1 LGKVLLMSSCRRIF
15 EITTSSKSFAVGNAF
30 LRRNIEGTA
39 TMLTRNLKHLLASV
53 STLFLVGST
62 LGCSSRATDCHWNET
77 CESSAGAGGAA
88 EGGKTSG
95 TAGINSNTGGTSG
108 GRSGRGGSSSA
119 TEGGGTTA
127 STTSVPPCSR
137 DLDDENACPITSK
150 YAVFVAPPLLGDD
163 TNGSGTE
170 SEPFAT
176 LTKAL
181 SVAVVEKDG
190 VKRSVYVCGSAGS
203 FSLTTTLT
211 IVDGVS
217 IYGGLN
223 CADKADWTYN
233 RNSPLV
239 SDFVSNA
246 PLASKLE
253 NISIAVK
260 LKNLRITAAEATEPS
275 GSSIAMLVVN
285 SPEVTLQNVELI
297 AQEGAAGKN
306 GTSPE
311 NPGVKGEKGKTGIDA
326 CSEVNAETTLVP
338 GADFIQTICGSTI
351 SSTGARGGSGAVGT
365 DANGGNGENG
375 TPAPVENPTA
385 LGFGGKGEL
394 GSTACTPGNN
404 GSDGLSG
411 TPAASV
417 EGPGTLTAN
426 GYLPTNGNAG
436 QNGKPGQ
443 GGGGGGG
450 AKSPLSCSSEF
461 LTIPAG
467 ASGGGGGSGGCGGNG
482 GNPGQGGGASLAL
495 ALVNSPVIVIRC
507 SFTSANG
514 GSGGSGGLGQ
524 GGGVGGSPGDPGA
537 GKGSGKPAC
546 SGGKGGNGGSGSAG
560 GGGAGGDSAAIG
572 YVGAIPDVD
581 NETQLIVKPT
591 SRASGGLDGNGPAG
605 AAPGGQGYLGKTLH
619 LKEPTQ

>member
-1 LGKVLLMSSCRRIF
+1 LLNSSCRRIF
-15 EITTSSKSFAVGNAF
+15 EIATSSKSFAVGNAGI
-30 LRRNIEGTA
+30 RRNNEGTA
-39 TMLTRNLKHLLASV
+39 TMLSRNLEHLFTSISAAFFIS
-53 STLFLVGST
+53 SSF
-62 LGCSSRATDCHWNET
+62 GCSSRATDCHWNET
-77 CESSAGAGGAA
+77 CESSAGAGG
-88 EGGKTSG
+88 
-95 TAGINSNTGGTSG
+95 TA
-108 GRSGRGGSSSA
+108 
-119 TEGGGTTA
+119 EGGGTADGGKTNGAAGIYSNGGGTSSGGTSRVTGEGGTTA
-127 STTSVPPCSR
+127 VTTSTPPCSR
-137 DLDDENACPITSK
+137 DLDDENACPVTSK

-163 TNGSGTE
+163 TTGSGTE
-170 SEPFAT
+170 SEPYAT

-181 SVAVVEKDG
+181 SVAAVEKDG
-190 VKRSVYVCGSAGS
+190 IKRSVYVCGSAGN
-203 FSLTTTLT
+203 FLLPTTLT

-223 CADKADWTYN
+223 CADKANWTYD
-233 RNSPLV
+233 RKAPLV
-239 SDFVSNA
+239 SNFVSDA

-253 NISIAVK
+253 NISFAVK
-260 LKNLRITAAEATEPS
+260 LKNLRITAAKAVEPS
-275 GSSIAMLVVN
+275 VSSIAMLVIN

-297 AQEGAAGKN
+297 AQDGAAGKN

-311 NPGVKGEKGKTGIDA
+311 SPANKGEKGKTGIDA
-326 CSEVNAETTLVP
+326 CSEVGAETTLVP
-338 GADFIQTICGSTI
+338 GADFIQTTCGGSI
-351 SSTGARGGSGAVGT
+351 ASTGARGGGGAVGT
-365 DANGGNGENG
+365 TANGYTGENG
-375 TPAPVENPTA
+375 TPTPLDNQTT
-385 LGFGGKGEL
+385 FGVGGLGEL
-394 GSTACTPGNN
+394 GSTGCTPGNN
-404 GSDGLSG
+404 GADGSSG
-411 TPAASV
+411 TPATSV
-417 EGPGTLTAN
+417 EGPGTLTTN

-450 AKSPLSCSSEF
+450 AKSPLSCSSEV

-482 GNPGQGGGASLAL
+482 GTPGQGGGASLAL

-572 YVGAIPDVD
+572 YVGAMPNVD
-581 NETQLIVKPT
+581 SETLLTVKPT

-605 AAPGGQGYLGKTLH
+605 TAPGGQGYLGKTLH
-619 LKEPTQ
+619 LKEPTP